1 MKSYMVKI
9 CLIILIF
16 SAFFYPDYAFP
27 SEKEDGQNL
36 LSLSDAIKKAL
47 ESNPRAKVAS
57 FQVDE
62 SDARITQARS
72 GLLPQIYLNETYGRT
87 TNPMWAFGTKLN
99 QEKIAQSDFDPAR
112 LNDPDVINNFITS
125 VTFDWTLFDGGQTW
139 IGLKQAKSDSEASQL
154 MLQRTREEIIAQ
166 TGMAYLGLLISE
178 ENLALI
184 RQILETAGSHLK
196 MARSRYENGF
206 VVKSD
211 LLRAQV
217 RVSELEQE
225 LFAAESGLIIAKAM
239 LCNAMGIP
247 AGSSF
252 GTSTRLEQGGEIE
265 EPVEKWTQKALA
277 NRKDLKQLLTHES
290 MAKEE
295 VDKSLAGHLPSLH
308 LVGNYEINSE
318 DFSETADNYMVGAM
332 MRLNLFSGERIS
344 GKTKEARASLKRI
357 QSIRQELELGIDIQ
371 VRKAY
376 YNALSSRKCIKTSQ
390 ESVSQAEEN
399 LRIVR
404 KRYENGLY
412 TIVSLLDAEAALK
425 QARTGYLKALHDYNA
440 ASIQLALAAGTI
452 NETLQ

>member
-1 MKSYMVKI
+1 M
-9 CLIILIF
+9 LF
-16 SAFFYPDYAFP
+16 SVFFYSGFAFP
-27 SEKEDGQNL
+27 SEKEESQDL

-47 ESNPRAKVAS
+47 ESNPRAKAAS
-57 FQVDE
+57 FQTDE

-112 LNDPDVINNFITS
+112 LNDPDVMNNFITS
-125 VTFDWTLFDGGQTW
+125 VTLDWTLFDGGQTW
-139 IGLKQAKSDSEASQL
+139 ISLKQAESESQASQL

-166 TGMAYLGLLISE
+166 TGMAYLGFLIAE
-178 ENLALI
+178 ENLNLI
-184 RQILETAGSHLK
+184 RQVLETAGSHSD
-196 MARSRYENGF
+196 MVRSRYENGF

-225 LFAAESGLIIAKAM
+225 LFSAESNLIVAKAM

-247 AGSSF
+247 AGSPF
-252 GTSTRLEQGGEIE
+252 RTSTRLEQGEEIE
-265 EPVEKWTQKALA
+265 EPVEKWTKKALA
-277 NRKDLKQLLTHES
+277 NRKDLKQLLTREL

-295 VDKSLAGHLPSLH
+295 IDKSLAGHLPTLH

-318 DFSETADNYMVGAM
+318 DFSDTADNYMVGAM
-332 MRLNLFSGERIS
+332 MKLNLFSGERIS
-344 GKTKEARASLKRI
+344 GKTKEARASLRRI
-357 QSIRQELELGIDIQ
+357 QAIRQELELGIDIQ
-371 VRKAY
+371 VRQAFY
-376 YNALSSRKCIKTSQ
+376 HALSSRKRIKTSQ
-390 ESVSQAEEN
+390 ESVVQAEEN

-412 TIVSLLDAEAALK
+412 AIVSLLDAEAALK
-425 QARTGYLKALHDYNA
+425 QARTGNLKALHDYNT

-452 NETLQ
+452 NEILQ

>member
-1 MKSYMVKI
+1 MKSFKVII
-9 CLIILIF
+9 CLVSLIF
-16 SAFFYPDYAFP
+16 AVVFSPGFGFP
-27 SEKEDGQNL
+27 SEKEESQNF

-47 ESNPRAKVAS
+47 ESNPRAKAAS
-57 FQVDE
+57 FQADE
-62 SDARITQARS
+62 SDARITQVRS
-72 GLLPQIYLNETYGRT
+72 GLLPQLYLSESYGRT

-112 LNDPDVINNFITS
+112 LNDPDVMNNFITS
-125 VTFDWTLFDGGQTW
+125 VTLDWTLFDGGQTW
-139 IGLKQAKSDSEASQL
+139 IGLKQAKSDSEALQL

-166 TGMAYLGLLISE
+166 TGTAYLGFLIAE
-178 ENLALI
+178 ENLSLI
-184 RQILETAGSHLK
+184 RQVLETAGAHSK
-196 MARSRYENGF
+196 MVRSRYENGF
-206 VVKSD
+206 AVKSD

-225 LFAAESGLIIAKAM
+225 LFSAESGILIAKAM

-247 AGSSF
+247 ADSSF
-252 GTSTRLEQGGEIE
+252 RISTRLEHGGEIE
-265 EPVEKWTQKALA
+265 EPVEKWTQKALS
-277 NRKDLKQLLTHES
+277 NRKDLKQLLTRES

-295 VDKSLAGHLPSLH
+295 VNKSLAGHLPSLH

-318 DFSETADNYMVGAM
+318 DFSDTADNYMVGAM
-332 MRLNLFSGERIS
+332 MKLNLFSGERIS

-357 QSIRQELELGIDIQ
+357 QAIRQELELGIDIQ
-371 VRKAY
+371 VRQAY
-376 YNALSSRKCIKTSQ
+376 YHALSSRKRIKTSQ
-390 ESVSQAEEN
+390 ESIIQAEEN

-425 QARTGYLKALHDYNA
+425 QARTGNLKALHDYNT

-452 NETLQ
+452 NEILQ